1 MKGPDMQFGKHLYN
15 MFTVTFSDLDHAFPS
30 DARPPYMDA
39 GDFSGVL
46 GSNLELPCTPP
57 RGKPAPVVRWKKD
70 GSPLDLGRTE
80 KEPLENAAKKL
91 ISLHPFKFAV
101 RGHPYNY
108 VAILL

>member
-1 MKGPDMQFGKHLYN
+1 MKGPNMQLGLGKTFVYHVHCY
-15 MFTVTFSDLDHAFPS
+15 FSDLDHAFPS

-70 GSPLDLGRTE
+70 GSPLDLGRKE
-80 KEPLENAAKKL
+80 KEPLLNMQQRNSFCCIHL
-91 ISLHPFKFAV
+91 
-101 RGHPYNY
+101 N
-108 VAILL
+108 LL

>member
-1 MKGPDMQFGKHLYN
+1 
-15 MFTVTFSDLDHAFPS
+15 
-30 DARPPYMDA
+30 MDA

-80 KEPLENAAKKL
+80 KEPLL
-91 ISLHPFKFAV
+91 RMQKFI
-101 RGHPYNY
+101 P
-108 VAILL
+108 